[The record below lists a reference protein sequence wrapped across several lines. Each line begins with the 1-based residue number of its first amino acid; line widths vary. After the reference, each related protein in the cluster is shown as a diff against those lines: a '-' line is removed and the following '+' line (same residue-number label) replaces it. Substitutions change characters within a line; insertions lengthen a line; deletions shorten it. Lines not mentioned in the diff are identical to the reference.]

1 MLKDLRHAFRLLLQ
15 AKGWTA
21 VVLVSLAL
29 GIGANTA
36 LFSAV
41 NGLLLRKLPVSDPDS
56 LVRFRWSGRNDMATD
71 SSDYGFS
78 GKDASGRNMRA
89 TVSYPMFRA
98 FVAAN
103 RTLTDLIACA
113 PLGRL
118 NVVFEGPAD
127 IANGF
132 ETTGNFFRVLGVRAI
147 RGRTIGPDDDRPDA
161 PAVAVI
167 SARYWRSR
175 FTGDPEIVNKV
186 IRVNNVPLTIIG
198 VIDPAFTGVQQVSGE
213 PPDIWVPLAL
223 DSQLNV
229 NEERLSKPTYWW
241 LEVIGRRKPGA
252 TPQQVQGNFEGMFQA
267 TARAGFDSYRAGL
280 PDSDRNTFSLR
291 DRSQVP
297 NLHVDGGS
305 RGVYEAS
312 DSEVRSVAILS
323 VVVALML
330 LIVCAN
336 VANLLLSRATAR
348 RKEISVRLSL
358 GATRKRLVRQ
368 FLTESIVLSGIGGVL
383 GVLVGYWG
391 RKLLPGQTAQGAP
404 IDLTVLVFVLGVT
417 VLTGILFGS
426 APAVRATDVDV
437 NAALKETGR
446 SVVGSRSVLGK
457 ALLVVQVAVSLVLL
471 IAAALFLRTLHNLR
485 DVDVG
490 FNPRNLALFR
500 VNPRLNRYDDAKA
513 RVFYTELIDR
523 LAALPGVSGAAM
535 SQPALLS
542 GSTSSTAIF
551 RPGRTYQPREAD
563 EIYRVIVSPSFFPTM
578 QMPVVRGRGF
588 AAEDGENA
596 PKVVVINETAA
607 RKYFPNEDPIGRR
620 FGTSVETSNQLEIVG
635 VVHDAKY
642 NSLRDAV
649 PPTMYVDYR
658 QAKFTNAAFEVRTAG
673 DPLSVV
679 ASIREAVR
687 ALDPNMPVTNVSTQ
701 VEQIENRLQQERL
714 FAQAY
719 ALFGGLALL
728 LAAIGLFG
736 LMSYSVAR
744 RTNEI
749 GIRMA
754 LGARRG
760 DVVRLVMRESMVLV
774 ALGIVIGLGVA
785 FTARRL
791 VETLLFGLAA
801 SDFQSI
807 GAAVMTMIIVSA
819 IAGYLPAR
827 RASRVDAMVALR
839 YE

>member
-1 MLKDLRHAFRLLLQ
+1 
-15 AKGWTA
+15 
-21 VVLVSLAL
+21 
-29 GIGANTA
+29 
-36 LFSAV
+36 
-41 NGLLLRKLPVSDPDS
+41 
-56 LVRFRWSGRNDMATD
+56 
-71 SSDYGFS
+71 
-78 GKDASGRNMRA
+78 
-89 TVSYPMFRA
+89 
-98 FVAAN
+98 
-103 RTLTDLIACA
+103 
-113 PLGRL
+113 
-118 NVVFEGPAD
+118 
-127 IANGF
+127 
-132 ETTGNFFRVLGVRAI
+132 
-147 RGRTIGPDDDRPDA
+147 
-161 PAVAVI
+161 
-167 SARYWRSR
+167 
-175 FTGDPEIVNKV
+175 
-186 IRVNNVPLTIIG
+186 
-198 VIDPAFTGVQQVSGE
+198 
-213 PPDIWVPLAL
+213 
-223 DSQLNV
+223 
-229 NEERLSKPTYWW
+229 
-241 LEVIGRRKPGA
+241 
-252 TPQQVQGNFEGMFQA
+252 
-267 TARAGFDSYRAGL
+267 
-280 PDSDRNTFSLR
+280 
-291 DRSQVP
+291 
-297 NLHVDGGS
+297 
-305 RGVYEAS
+305 
-312 DSEVRSVAILS
+312 
-323 VVVALML
+323 
-330 LIVCAN
+330 
-336 VANLLLSRATAR
+336 
-348 RKEISVRLSL
+348 
-358 GATRKRLVRQ
+358 
-368 FLTESIVLSGIGGVL
+368 
-383 GVLVGYWG
+383 
-391 RKLLPGQTAQGAP
+391 
-404 IDLTVLVFVLGVT
+404 
-417 VLTGILFGS
+417 LFGS